1 MTRPIVSG
9 LTERQRMTPRNWH
22 YIPGQRWRLWRDDT
36 ASPGGAVYRATNALG
51 ADVTFRLTAGD
62 SEETR
67 LLIPRPSQRDIA
79 RHVLRRDHDPEA
91 RFHN

>member
-1 MTRPIVSG
+1 MN
-9 LTERQRMTPRNWH
+9 PRHWRH
-22 YIPGQRWRLWRDDT
+22 IPGQRWRLWRDDT

-62 SEETR
+62 REDAAR
-67 LLIPRPSQRDIA
+67 LCDNPSQRQIA
-79 RHVLRRDHDPEA
+79 RHVLRRDYDPEA